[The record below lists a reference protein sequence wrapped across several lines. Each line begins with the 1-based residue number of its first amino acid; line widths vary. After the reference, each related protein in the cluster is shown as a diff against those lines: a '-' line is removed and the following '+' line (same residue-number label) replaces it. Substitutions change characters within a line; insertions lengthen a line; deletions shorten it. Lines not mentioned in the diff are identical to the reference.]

1 MTAGKSVYGE
11 LLLSIIFLMQM
22 EGAMERYL
30 SKTSTCNFSLGQ
42 LLLST
47 FGLLVVHL
55 VIDNTVALILSLL
68 FDPSWMGGRCK
79 WLNELDFFHHF
90 QNRKVL
96 CNNDQLLLPTPTP
109 SSLLPPIDK
118 KWTSFFFFPKSAA
131 ASWFTNVYVTLD
143 CTLAYLVNLVLSM
156 AGPKASIA

>member
-11 LLLSIIFLMQM
+11 LLLPIIFLTQM

-30 SKTSTCNFSLGQ
+30 SKTSTCNFRFGQ

-68 FDPSWMGGRCK
+68 FDPS
-79 WLNELDFFHHF
+79 
-90 QNRKVL
+90 
-96 CNNDQLLLPTPTP
+96 
-109 SSLLPPIDK
+109 
-118 KWTSFFFFPKSAA
+118 
-131 ASWFTNVYVTLD
+131 
-143 CTLAYLVNLVLSM
+143 
-156 AGPKASIA
+156 